1 MPTSTGI
8 VTREVAKLAG
18 RGQILSP
25 VSLSI
30 DPKPKAELQPEAE
43 RPAAERPAA
52 EQPEA
57 EQPAAEQPASADR
70 RSAHDRRTGE
80 RRRLTLVPQEERR
93 VGESRRRVGERRVT
107 PGLRDA
113 ETAEEHVRN
122 ALQLLM
128 TIAETE
134 SLDDEVRRDLD
145 AAIFRLHFA
154 IERLQR
160 GNR

>member
-18 RGQILSP
+18 RGQIQSP

-43 RPAAERPAA
+43 RPKAEQPEA

-57 EQPAAEQPASADR
+57 EQPAPADR

-93 VGESRRRVGERRVT
+93 VGESRRRVEERRVT